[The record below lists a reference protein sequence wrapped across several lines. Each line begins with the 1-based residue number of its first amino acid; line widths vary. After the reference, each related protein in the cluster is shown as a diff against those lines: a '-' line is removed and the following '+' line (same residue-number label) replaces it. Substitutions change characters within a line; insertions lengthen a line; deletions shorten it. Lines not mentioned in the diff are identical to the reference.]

1 MNDAGATDV
10 SRPGADF
17 YYASLYYPPRQR
29 DELRALE
36 ALRRTLTTIPSD
48 CSDRGV
54 AHLKLAWWREEL
66 ERAGLDQ
73 ARHPLSRALVPVL
86 AAEPA
91 LSATL
96 RNLID
101 VVVDSLVGKTLRT
114 EAEVDA
120 ALTSMHAGVTAAYI
134 KRGGGGSSDDDRAI
148 MALAL
153 DIERAAVIY
162 GLREHRRDGTLL
174 VAETTLAAL
183 GLNADAVR
191 HAHASSPI
199 QTFLTAQ
206 CATLR
211 DGLDAHLA
219 TLAAPLRRRQRL
231 FATLARIAV
240 RNLSLTLE
248 DGCRILE
255 RRVEVT
261 PVVKLWLAWRTRWF
275 G

>member
-1 MNDAGATDV
+1 MNDAGATHV
-10 SRPGADF
+10 SRPGSDF

-36 ALRRTLTTIPSD
+36 VLRRTLTTIPSD

-66 ERAGLDQ
+66 ERADRHQ
-73 ARHPLSRALVPVL
+73 ARHPLSRALAPL
-86 AAEPA
+86 LIAQPA
-91 LSATL
+91 LSSCF

-101 VVVDSLVGKTLRT
+101 VVADSLADKTLRT
-114 EAEVDA
+114 ETDVDDV
-120 ALTSMHAGVTAAYI
+120 LTHMHAGLTAAYME
-134 KRGGGGSSDDDRAI
+134 RGAAGSPDDDRSI

-153 DIERAAVIY
+153 HVERAAVIY
-162 GLREHRRDGTLL
+162 DLRQHRRDGTLL
-174 VAETTLAAL
+174 IAETTLAGL
-183 GLNADAVR
+183 GLSADAVR
-191 HAHASSPI
+191 HAHGSSEI
-199 QTFLTAQ
+199 ARLLTTQ
-206 CATLR
+206 CETLR
-211 DGLDAHLA
+211 DGLEAR
-219 TLAAPLRRRQRL
+219 LAALPVPSRRRHRL

-240 RNLSLTLE
+240 RNLTLTIE

-261 PVVKLWLAWRTRWF
+261 PLEKLWLAWRTRWF